1 LAAVKRHNRDWSGL
15 KLWRRFAFGF
25 CGLAIAATGVVALAA
40 GRVYFQT
47 TDFFIA
53 FAPPQ
58 LSEHSSSYSRFVSV
72 PATDRRAAAFL
83 LYLLDLLNLHHL
95 LNFVPDRE
103 Y

>member
-1 LAAVKRHNRDWSGL
+1 MAAVKRHNRDWSGL

-53 FAPPQ
+53 FAP
-58 LSEHSSSYSRFVSV
+58 LAIIVG
-72 PATDRRAAAFL
+72 AFL
-83 LYLLDLLNLHHL
+83 VVFAFRLGPRD
-95 LNFVPDRE
+95 
-103 Y
+103 